1 MNNSQKEG
9 NANLESIRLLT
20 CSHLMQMDQ
29 MIEMPMEFHYYDHG
43 LEEGWLPYS
52 EEQMMAKYFL
62 NYCLQI
68 QFLESVGFKNSYADM
83 EQVKEHI

>member
-1 MNNSQKEG
+1 
-9 NANLESIRLLT
+9 
-20 CSHLMQMDQ
+20 

-68 QFLESVGFKNSYADM
+68 
-83 EQVKEHI
+83 